1 MILKIKNESL
11 FLILIVLLLVKC
23 SSVFKLY
30 FSLMVSHKFTIKTTG
45 NAQGEYFINLVLI
58 KDRINTS
65 LSIKKK
71 CKYDDWSFETE
82 RLKKSHKE
90 YKQINNLIEKYTS
103 RVNTI
108 IHEFELDETPFT
120 LHDIVTQFKK
130 KSGKQQALSYTAFH
144 ESLIEEIKNAGKL
157 STYSIEKDTLKS
169 IQRFFN
175 RSEITFKD
183 LSVDAIYKYQSFLN
197 GNNNSQ
203 STIGIRIRT
212 LRAVFN
218 KAINREIIPGTI
230 YPFNKFK
237 VSKIKES
244 GKKEYLSEEEIVLLK
259 NAALLKKNDIFAR
272 DMFLLSFYGR
282 GINFIDLIQ
291 LKKTDLYKETIT
303 YKRSKTEVIVNFK
316 INDFWKDKIINYAS
330 APDSF
335 YLFNIIHNNQN
346 SEIYINNKK
355 EKYLKIFINKPLKK
369 IITDLGIKKKITY
382 YCARHSFATILKF
395 NNISLDIIKEALG
408 HKDIK
413 STMSYLNTLP
423 SNTLDKMI
431 DDIIF

>member
-1 MILKIKNESL
+1 
-11 FLILIVLLLVKC
+11 
-23 SSVFKLY
+23 
-30 FSLMVSHKFTIKTTG
+30 MVSHKFTLKAAG
-45 NAQGEYFINLVLI
+45 NKQGDYFINLVLI
-58 KDRINTS
+58 KDRTNTS

-71 CKYDDWSFETE
+71 CKYEDWSFETD

-90 YKQINNLIEKYTS
+90 YKQINDLIEKYAS
-103 RVNTI
+103 RVNSI

-120 LHDIVTQFKK
+120 LQDVVNKFKK
-130 KSGKQQALSYTAFH
+130 KSGKQQALSYTTFH
-144 ESLIEEIKNAGKL
+144 ENLIEEIKNAGKL
-157 STYSIEKDTLKS
+157 STYNIEKDTLRS

-183 LSVDAIYKYQSFLN
+183 LSVDTIYKYQSFLN

-203 STIGIRIRT
+203 STIGIRIRS

-218 KAINREIIPGTI
+218 KAINREIIPATM

-244 GKKEYLSEEEIVLLK
+244 GKKEYLSEEEIALLK
-259 NAALLKKNDIFAR
+259 NATLLKKNDNFAR

-291 LKKTDLYKETIT
+291 LKKTDLYKGTIT

-316 INDFWKDKIINYAS
+316 VNDFWKDKIAKYSSS
-330 APDSF
+330 ADSF
-335 YLFNIIHNNQN
+335 YLFNIIHNNNN
-346 SEIYINNKK
+346 SGTYINNKK
-355 EKYLKIFINKPLKK
+355 EKYLKVYINAPLKR
-369 IITDLGIKKKITY
+369 IMTDLDIKKKITY

-395 NNISLDIIKEALG
+395 NNISIDIIKEALG

>member
-1 MILKIKNESL
+1 
-11 FLILIVLLLVKC
+11 
-23 SSVFKLY
+23 
-30 FSLMVSHKFTIKTTG
+30 MVSHKFTLKPTPNI
-45 NAQGEYFINLVLI
+45 AGEYSILLVLI

-65 LSIKKK
+65 LSLRKK
-71 CKYDDWSFETE
+71 CYHEDWSFETE

-90 YKQINNLIEKYTS
+90 HKQINDLIGKYS
-103 RVNTI
+103 DRVNNI
-108 IHEFELDETPFT
+108 IYEFESDEAPFT
-120 LHDIVTQFKK
+120 LQDIINKFKK
-130 KSGKQQALSYTAFH
+130 KSGRQLPLSYTNFH
-144 ESLIEEIKNAGKL
+144 ESLMEEIKNTGKL
-157 STYSIEKDTLKS
+157 STYNIEKDTLRS

-175 RSEITFKD
+175 KTEITFRD

-218 KAINREIIPGTI
+218 KAIKREVIPI
-230 YPFNKFK
+230 SMYPFDKFK

-244 GKKEYLSEEEIVLLK
+244 GKKEYLSEEELEQMK
-259 NAALLKKNDIFAR
+259 NAELYDKNEIMAR
-272 DMFLLSFYGR
+272 DMFLLSYYGR
-282 GINFIDLIQ
+282 GINFIDLMQ
-291 LKKTDLYKETIT
+291 LKKTDLYRDTIT
-303 YKRSKTEVIVNFK
+303 YKRSKTGVIVNFK
-316 INDFWKDKIINYAS
+316 LNEHWKRKIKEYNPPS
-330 APDSF
+330 NSL
-335 YLFNIIHNNQN
+335 YLFDIIHNNQD
-346 SEIYINNKK
+346 SQTYINNKK
-355 EKYLKIFINKPLKK
+355 QKYLKNYINTPLKRM
-369 IITDLGIKKKITY
+369 IADLGIQKKITY

-395 NNISLDIIKEALG
+395 NNISIDIIKEALG

>member
-1 MILKIKNESL
+1 
-11 FLILIVLLLVKC
+11 
-23 SSVFKLY
+23 
-30 FSLMVSHKFTIKTTG
+30 MVSYKFTLKATG

-71 CKYDDWSFETE
+71 CKYEDWSFETD

-90 YKQINNLIEKYTS
+90 YKQINNLIEKYAS

-120 LHDIVTQFKK
+120 LQDVVTKFKK

-157 STYSIEKDTLKS
+157 STYNIEKDTLKS
-169 IQRFFN
+169 LQRFFK
-175 RSEITFKD
+175 RTEITFKD

-218 KAINREIIPGTI
+218 KAINREIIPATS

-259 NAALLKKNDIFAR
+259 NVALLKKNDIFAR

-369 IITDLGIKKKITY
+369 ITTDLGIKKKITY

>member
-1 MILKIKNESL
+1 MIS
-11 FLILIVLLLVKC
+11 
-23 SSVFKLY
+23 Y
-30 FSLMVSHKFTIKTTG
+30 KFTLKSTP
-45 NAQGEYFINLVLI
+45 NAHGEYFINLILI

-71 CKYDDWSFETE
+71 CKYEDWSFETE

-90 YKQINNLIEKYTS
+90 YKQINDLIEKYS
-103 RVNTI
+103 GRVNNI

-120 LHDIVTQFKK
+120 LQDIITKFKK
-130 KSGKQQALSYTAFH
+130 DSGKQQALSYTSFH

-157 STYSIEKDTLKS
+157 STYNIEKDTLKS

-175 RSEITFKD
+175 RTEITFRD
-183 LSVDAIYKYQSFLN
+183 LSVDVIYKYQSFLN

-203 STIGIRIRT
+203 STIGIRMRT

-218 KAINREIIPGTI
+218 KAINREIIPATI
-230 YPFNKFK
+230 YPFDKFK

-244 GKKEYLSEEEIVLLK
+244 GKKEYLSEEELEILK
-259 NAALLKKNDIFAR
+259 NVELLKKSDIIAR

-316 INDFWKDKIINYAS
+316 INEHWKRKIEEYISPA
-330 APDSF
+330 DSL

-346 SEIYINNKK
+346 SKIYINNRK
-355 EKYLKIFINKPLKK
+355 EKYLKIYINTPLKG

-395 NNISLDIIKEALG
+395 NNISVDIIKEALG

>member
-1 MILKIKNESL
+1 
-11 FLILIVLLLVKC
+11 
-23 SSVFKLY
+23 
-30 FSLMVSHKFTIKTTG
+30 MVSHKFTLKATP

-71 CKYDDWSFETE
+71 CKHEDWSFETE

-90 YKQINNLIEKYTS
+90 YKQINTLIEKYS
-103 RVNTI
+103 YRINNI

-120 LHDIVTQFKK
+120 IQDIVVKFKK
-130 KSGKQQALSYTAFH
+130 DSGKQQTLSYTTFH

-157 STYSIEKDTLKS
+157 STSNIEKDTLKS

-175 RSEITFKD
+175 RTEITFKD

-197 GNNNSQ
+197 SNNNSQ

-218 KAINREIIPGTI
+218 KAIDREIIPATT

-244 GKKEYLSEEEIVLLK
+244 GKKEYLSEEELVLLK
-259 NAALLKKNDIFAR
+259 NAELLKKNDIFAR

-282 GINFIDLIQ
+282 GINFIDLIK

-316 INDFWKDKIINYAS
+316 INDFWKDKLAQYIS
-330 APDSF
+330 PTDSL
-335 YLFNIIHNNQN
+335 YLFNIIQNNQS
-346 SEIYINNKK
+346 SEIYLNNKK
-355 EKYLKIFINKPLKK
+355 EKYLKTYINTPLKR

-395 NNISLDIIKEALG
+395 NNISIDIIKEALG

>member
-1 MILKIKNESL
+1 
-11 FLILIVLLLVKC
+11 
-23 SSVFKLY
+23 
-30 FSLMVSHKFTIKTTG
+30 MVSYKFTLKAAP
-45 NAQGEYFINLVLI
+45 NAQGDYFINLVLI

-65 LSIKKK
+65 LSIHKK
-71 CKYDDWSFETE
+71 CKHEDWSFETE

-90 YKQINNLIEKYTS
+90 YKQINDLIEKYSS
-103 RVNTI
+103 RINNI

-120 LHDIVTQFKK
+120 LQDIVIKFKK
-130 KSGKQQALSYTAFH
+130 DSGKQHTLSYTTFH
-144 ESLIEEIKNAGKL
+144 ESLIEEIKSAGKL
-157 STYSIEKDTLKS
+157 STSNIEKDTLKS

-175 RSEITFKD
+175 RTEITFKD

-197 GNNNSQ
+197 SNNNSQ

-218 KAINREIIPGTI
+218 KAINREIIPTTT

-244 GKKEYLSEEEIVLLK
+244 GKKEYLSEEELVLLK
-259 NAALLKKNDIFAR
+259 NTELLEKKDIFAR

-282 GINFIDLIQ
+282 GINFIDLMQ
-291 LKKTDLYKETIT
+291 LKKTDLYKDTIT
-303 YKRSKTEVIVNFK
+303 YKRSKTGVIVNFK
-316 INDFWKDKIINYAS
+316 LNEYWKRKIQEYTPAN
-330 APDSF
+330 DSF
-335 YLFNIIHNNQN
+335 YLFNIIHNNQD
-346 SEIYINNKK
+346 SHTYLNNKK
-355 EKYLKIFINKPLKK
+355 EKYLKIYINTPLKR
-369 IITDLGIKKKITY
+369 IVTELDIKKKITY

-395 NNISLDIIKEALG
+395 NNISIDIIKEALG

>member
-1 MILKIKNESL
+1 
-11 FLILIVLLLVKC
+11 
-23 SSVFKLY
+23 
-30 FSLMVSHKFTIKTTG
+30 MVSYKFTLKATPNG
-45 NAQGEYFINLVLI
+45 QGDYFINLVLI

-71 CKYDDWSFETE
+71 CKYEDWSFETE

-90 YKQINNLIEKYTS
+90 YKQINDLIEKYSS
-103 RVNTI
+103 RVNNI

-120 LHDIVTQFKK
+120 LQDIIIKFKK
-130 KSGKQQALSYTAFH
+130 ESGKQQALSYTAFH

-157 STYSIEKDTLKS
+157 STSNIEKETLKS

-175 RSEITFKD
+175 RTEITFRD
-183 LSVDAIYKYQSFLN
+183 LSVDMIYKYQSFLN

-218 KAINREIIPGTI
+218 KAINREIIPATI
-230 YPFNKFK
+230 YPFDKFK

-244 GKKEYLSEEEIVLLK
+244 GKKEYLSEKELELLK
-259 NAALLKKNDIFAR
+259 SAELLNKSDIIAR

-291 LKKTDLYKETIT
+291 LKKTDLYKDTIT

-316 INDFWKDKIINYAS
+316 INEHWKRKIEEYVSPA
-330 APDSF
+330 DSI
-335 YLFNIIHNNQN
+335 YLFNIINNNQN
-346 SEIYINNKK
+346 SKIYINNRK
-355 EKYLKIFINKPLKK
+355 EKYLKIYINTPLKR

-395 NNISLDIIKEALG
+395 NNISIDIIKEALG

>member
-1 MILKIKNESL
+1 
-11 FLILIVLLLVKC
+11 
-23 SSVFKLY
+23 
-30 FSLMVSHKFTIKTTG
+30 MVSYKFTLKATPNG
-45 NAQGEYFINLVLI
+45 QREYFINLVLI

-71 CKYDDWSFETE
+71 CKFEDWSFETE

-90 YKQINNLIEKYTS
+90 YKQINDLIEKYSS
-103 RVNTI
+103 RVNNI
-108 IHEFELDETPFT
+108 IHEFESDETPFT
-120 LHDIVTQFKK
+120 LQDIIIKFKK
-130 KSGKQQALSYTAFH
+130 ESGKQQALSYTAFH
-144 ESLIEEIKNAGKL
+144 ESLIEEIKKAGKL
-157 STYSIEKDTLKS
+157 STSNIEKETLKS

-175 RSEITFKD
+175 RTEITFRD
-183 LSVDAIYKYQSFLN
+183 LSVDMIYKYQSFLN

-218 KAINREIIPGTI
+218 KAINREIIPATI
-230 YPFNKFK
+230 YPFDKFK

-244 GKKEYLSEEEIVLLK
+244 GKKEYLSEKELELLK
-259 NAALLKKNDIFAR
+259 SAELLNKRDIIAR

-291 LKKTDLYKETIT
+291 LKKTDLYKDTIT

-316 INDFWKDKIINYAS
+316 INQHWKRKIEEYVSPA
-330 APDSF
+330 DSI

-346 SEIYINNKK
+346 SKIYINNRK
-355 EKYLKIFINKPLKK
+355 EKYLKIYVNTPLKK

-395 NNISLDIIKEALG
+395 NNISIDIIKEALG

>member
-1 MILKIKNESL
+1 
-11 FLILIVLLLVKC
+11 
-23 SSVFKLY
+23 
-30 FSLMVSHKFTIKTTG
+30 MVSYKFTLKATP

-71 CKYDDWSFETE
+71 CKHEDWSFETE

-90 YKQINNLIEKYTS
+90 YKQINDLIEKYSS
-103 RVNTI
+103 RINNI
-108 IHEFELDETPFT
+108 IHEFELDDTPFT
-120 LHDIVTQFKK
+120 LQDIVTKFKK
-130 KSGKQQALSYTAFH
+130 DSGKQQPVSYTIFH

-157 STYSIEKDTLKS
+157 STSNIEKETLRS
-169 IQRFFN
+169 IQLFFN
-175 RSEITFKD
+175 RTEITFRD
-183 LSVDAIYKYQSFLN
+183 LSTDTIYKYQSFLN

-203 STIGIRIRT
+203 STIGIRMRT

-218 KAINREIIPGTI
+218 KAIKREIIPATI
-230 YPFNKFK
+230 YPFDKFK
-237 VSKIKES
+237 ISKIKES
-244 GKKEYLSEEEIVLLK
+244 GKKEYFSEKELETLK
-259 NAALLKKNDIFAR
+259 NAQLLKKNDIIAR

-282 GINFIDLIQ
+282 GINFIDLMQ

-316 INDFWKDKIINYAS
+316 INDFWKQKIEEYTS
-330 APDSF
+330 PDDSI
-335 YLFNIIHNNQN
+335 YLFNIIHNDQN
-346 SEIYINNKK
+346 SKIYLNNRKR
-355 EKYLKIFINKPLKK
+355 KYLKIYINTPLKT
-369 IITDLGIKKKITY
+369 ITTDLGIQKKITY

-395 NNISLDIIKEALG
+395 NNISIDIIKEALG

-423 SNTLDKMI
+423 SNTLNQMI